1 MERVAKE
8 RENKNGNSLAMDSLV
23 GIVWADWWRLLAQNR
38 FAIDPRY
45 WHKAAYLTVRAA
57 YNSKL
62 RRVEENLFGRQIR
75 EARVEKPPIFLLGHW
90 RSGTTFLHNL
100 LCNDPRFAFPTLLDM
115 YNPHSFIH
123 LQKKVEKILEK
134 APSQKRPMDNVVVT
148 YKSPAEDEF
157 ALAILSLESPLLAWT
172 FPRRTRVY
180 DRYLTFQNVNG
191 QERGRWEQAFVLLM
205 KKLTLKYEGKQLLLK
220 SPTHTG
226 RIALLLRL
234 FPDAKFIHIHRNPYD
249 VFKSTRKLYETAVI
263 PSQAQR
269 PTNGWDPIDRILRQY
284 VDMYDAFFEQKKRIP
299 DGNFVEVAFEDL
311 ERDPLGVARRIYQT
325 LDLGGFDLAEPQMQ
339 QYLESVA
346 GYKKNAHREL
356 APDLKMKVAR
366 AWKRNF
372 EQWGYP
378 I

>member
-1 MERVAKE
+1 MQPTKSVHNGRK
-8 RENKNGNSLAMDSLV
+8 GNSLAMDSLI

-45 WHKAAYLTVRAA
+45 WHKAAYITARAA
-57 YNSKL
+57 YNSRL
-62 RRVEENLFGRQIR
+62 RRVEENLYGRQIR
-75 EARVEKPPIFLLGHW
+75 ETKVENPPVFLLGHW

-123 LQKKVEKILEK
+123 LQAKIEKVLEK

-172 FPRRTRVY
+172 FPRRSRVY
-180 DRYLTFQNVNG
+180 DRYLTFRNVNG
-191 QERGRWEQAFVLLM
+191 QEQSRWEQAFLLLM
-205 KKLTLKYEGKQLLLK
+205 KKLTVKYEGRQLLLK

-226 RIALLLRL
+226 RIALLLKL

-249 VFKSTRKLYETAVI
+249 VFKSTRKLYDTAVI
-263 PSQAQR
+263 PSQAQK

-284 VDMYDAFFEQKKRIP
+284 VDMYDAFFEQKEQIP
-299 DGNFVEVAFEDL
+299 DGNFTEVAFEDL
-311 ERDPLGVARRIYQT
+311 EREPLKVARYIYET
-325 LDLGGFDLAEPQMQ
+325 LGLGGFDLAEPRMRE
-339 QYLESVA
+339 YLDSVA
-346 GYKKNAHREL
+346 NYKKNAHREL
-356 APDLKMKVAR
+356 APELKAKIAR